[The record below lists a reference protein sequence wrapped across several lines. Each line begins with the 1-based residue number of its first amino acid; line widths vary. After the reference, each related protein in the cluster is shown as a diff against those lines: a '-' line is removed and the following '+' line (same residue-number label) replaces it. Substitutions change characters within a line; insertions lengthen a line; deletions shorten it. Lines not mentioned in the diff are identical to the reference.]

1 MINILRK
8 SIIFLVLL
16 IFLFGCAGTKKQTG
30 QKPLSGEKIELDE
43 SFDPLLLDDEDIKFE
58 TKSKPSE
65 PVSPVNLPPEH
76 KEAIPTNQLVDGFR
90 IQLISTKDLESAT
103 KAKLIA
109 EEQFADLQ
117 INFYLEFDSPYY
129 KVRVGDFRNREDAE
143 SIREVI
149 RSRGYPKAWIV
160 KTKVWTHPEIN
171 LMSDSTEVEIPKI
184 D

>member
-1 MINILRK
+1 MIQHFRK
-8 SIIFLVLL
+8 SIFFLVFL

-30 QKPLSGEKIELDE
+30 EQPPSGEKIELNE

-58 TKSKPSE
+58 KKSKPSE
-65 PVSPVNLPPEH
+65 TIAPLNLPPEQ
-76 KEAIPTNQLVDGFR
+76 KATIPINELVDGFR

-109 EEQFADLQ
+109 EEQFSDLQ

-129 KVRVGDFRNREDAE
+129 KVRVGDFKTRDDAE

-171 LMSDSTEVEIPKI
+171 LISDSTEVETPDI

>member
-1 MINILRK
+1 MIQLLQK
-8 SIIFLVLL
+8 SIIFFVLL

-30 QKPLSGEKIELDE
+30 EQPPTGEKIKLDE

-58 TKSKPSE
+58 TKSKPAE
-65 PVSPVNLPPEH
+65 TVAQVNLLPEQ
-76 KEAIPTNQLVDGFR
+76 KATTPINELVDGFR

-109 EEQFADLQ
+109 EEQFSDLQ

-129 KVRVGDFRNREDAE
+129 KVRVGDFKSRDDAE

>member
-1 MINILRK
+1 MIQLFRT
-8 SIIFLVLL
+8 SIVFLFLL

-30 QKPLSGEKIELDE
+30 EQPPSGEKIELDE

-58 TKSKPSE
+58 TKSKPAQT
-65 PVSPVNLPPEH
+65 VAPVNLLPEQ
-76 KEAIPTNQLVDGFR
+76 KTTTPTNELVDGFR

-109 EEQFADLQ
+109 EEQFSDLQ

-129 KVRVGDFRNREDAE
+129 KVRVGDFKSRDDAE

-160 KTKVWTHPEIN
+160 TTKVWTHPEIN